1 MRKIKSLLAF
11 LLLIPAIFSSAQ
23 SGQIFPDL
31 TGKTLSDQTV
41 SLPKDTKDRMTLIG
55 ISFSQRSEEELS
67 GWFQPIY
74 TNFIEKVQGNLFPT
88 DEYDI
93 NIYFVPMLVGINK
106 GAGNKLRDYLKSQ
119 LDPEL
124 QEYVLIYEGELKPY
138 KDKLKFGA
146 KDTPYFYLLDAE
158 GKIVYMTSGAFSN
171 EKLQRIIET
180 LDEEREK

>member
-1 MRKIKSLLAF
+1 MMKTKSILLA
-11 LLLIPAIFSSAQ
+11 LMLMQSIFAYSQ
-23 SGQIFPDL
+23 SGQTFPDL
-31 TGKTLSDQTV
+31 TGKTLSNQSVT
-41 SLPKDTKDRMTLIG
+41 LPKDTKGRMTLIG
-55 ISFSQRSEEELS
+55 ISFSQKSEEELS

-74 TNFIEKVQGNLFPT
+74 TNFIEKVNGNLFPT

-106 GAGNKLRDYLKSQ
+106 GASDKLRDYLKSQ

-146 KDTPYFYLLDAE
+146 KDTPYFYLLDE
-158 GKIVYMTSGAFSN
+158 DGKIVYMTSGAFSN
-171 EKLQRIIET
+171 EKLQKMVET
-180 LDEEREK
+180 LDGEREK

>member
-1 MRKIKSLLAF
+1 MQ
-11 LLLIPAIFSSAQ
+11 AISAYSQ
-23 SGQIFPDL
+23 SGQAFPDL
-31 TGKTLSDQTV
+31 TGKTLSNQSLT
-41 SLPKDTKDRMTLIG
+41 LPKDTKGRMTLIG
-55 ISFSQRSEEELS
+55 ISFSQKSEDELS
-67 GWFQPIY
+67 SWFQPIY
-74 TNFIEKVQGNLFPT
+74 TNFIEKAEGNLFPT

-106 GAGNKLRDYLKSQ
+106 GAGEKLRTYLKSQ

-146 KDTPYFYLLDAE
+146 KDTPYFYLLNTD

-171 EKLQRIIET
+171 EKLQSVIEA
-180 LDEEREK
+180 LEEEREK